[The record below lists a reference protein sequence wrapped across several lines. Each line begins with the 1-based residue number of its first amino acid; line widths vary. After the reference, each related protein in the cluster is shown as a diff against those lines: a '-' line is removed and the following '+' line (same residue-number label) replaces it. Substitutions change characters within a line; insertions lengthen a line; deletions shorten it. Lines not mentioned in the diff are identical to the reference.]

1 MESKSVLRVAIIVAG
16 GKGERMG
23 ASTPKQF
30 LELAGKPIL
39 MHTLEKFKKADPS
52 IEIILALPENQI
64 DFWEELFHKYQLPKV
79 RHQIVK
85 GGKTRFHSVQN
96 ALKLV
101 EEDCIVAIHDGVRP
115 LVSVETINNCFA
127 AAEKNGNAIP
137 IVEVVDSLRHYSKQD
152 KTSEAV
158 SRTCYKIVQTP
169 QCFNSEVILKAYQQ
183 DFDKLFTDDA
193 TVVEKLG
200 ETINLVPG
208 NRGNIKITT
217 TEDLIIAEAFI
228 QQYLT

>member
-1 MESKSVLRVAIIVAG
+1 MLKYAIIVAG

-23 ASTPKQF
+23 AKTPKQF
-30 LELAGKPIL
+30 LELANKPIL
-39 MHTLEKFKKADPS
+39 MHTLEKFKKADPT

-64 DFWEELFHKYQLPKV
+64 DFWEELFQKYQLPKI

-85 GGKTRFHSVQN
+85 GGQTRFHSVKN

-101 EEDCIVAIHDGVRP
+101 KEGSVVAIHDGVRP

-127 AAEKNGNAIP
+127 AAKKNGNAIP
-137 IVEVVDSLRHYSKQD
+137 TVDVVDSLRHYSKQEN
-152 KTSEAV
+152 TTEAV
-158 SRTCYKIVQTP
+158 SRSCYKIVQTP
-169 QCFNSEVILKAYQQ
+169 QCFTGELILKAYQQ

-200 ETINLVPG
+200 ETIHLVAG
-208 NRGNIKITT
+208 NRDNIKITT
-217 TEDLIIAEAFI
+217 KEDLLIAEAFI
-228 QQYLT
+228 KR

>member
-1 MESKSVLRVAIIVAG
+1 MHKVVIIVAG

-39 MHTLEKFKKADPS
+39 MHTLEKFKQAVPS

-64 DFWEELFHKYQLPKV
+64 DFWEELFHKYQFTKV

-85 GGKTRFHSVQN
+85 GGQTRFHSAQN
-96 ALKLV
+96 ALSLIKQKS
-101 EEDCIVAIHDGVRP
+101 IVAIHDGVRP
-115 LVSVETINNCFA
+115 LVSEETILRCFSE
-127 AAEKNGNAIP
+127 AENKGNAIP
-137 IVEVVDSLRHYSKQD
+137 VVEVVDSLRHFSKQP
-152 KTSEAV
+152 KRNEAV
-158 SRTCYKIVQTP
+158 SRNCYKIVQTP
-169 QCFNSEVILKAYQQ
+169 QCFTSELILKAYNQ

-208 NRGNIKITT
+208 NRENIKITT
-217 TEDLIIAEAFI
+217 AEDLIIAAAFMKHHS
-228 QQYLT
+228 T